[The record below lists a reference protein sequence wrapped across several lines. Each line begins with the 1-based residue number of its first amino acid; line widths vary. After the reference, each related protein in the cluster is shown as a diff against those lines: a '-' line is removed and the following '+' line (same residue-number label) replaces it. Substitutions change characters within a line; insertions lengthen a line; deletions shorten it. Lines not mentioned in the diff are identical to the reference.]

1 MTSQAPIQP
10 KFIIFTCQSVYP
22 MEEIQF
28 NSDSILVPIDF
39 TDVSDYA
46 LDHAAS
52 IAPVFGYRIFL
63 LHVISKRQ
71 KGTKKEQE
79 AEERL
84 VKMVSALNKEPD
96 LEVTHMIR
104 DGNVFN
110 TINQVAEKLNAAFI
124 VMGVHGKKGIQHLVG
139 SYPYKVACRAS
150 VPVLVVKDKH
160 KHVGFDNIVIPIDF
174 SRRSVQKITQA
185 IRFSRLF
192 GATIRVFGFLSTEN
206 KAKII
211 NKEALLKSVT
221 DIFKENNVPVSTDL
235 MISPDKDWPD
245 ALLSFAYHVE
255 ADLIMIVAERG
266 GRIQDIFSSN
276 HTERIL
282 DKADVPI
289 LTIMPCAEDL
299 AAESWSSK
307 KALIAPF
314 VDPLGLI
321 VRPGEAG

>member
-1 MTSQAPIQP
+1 M
-10 KFIIFTCQSVYP
+10 
-22 MEEIQF
+22 
-28 NSDSILVPIDF
+28 PIDF

-46 LDHAAS
+46 LDHATAM
-52 IAPVFGYRIFL
+52 APVFGYRIFL

-71 KGTKKEQE
+71 KGSKKEKE

-84 VKMVSALNKEPD
+84 LELVSRLHKVPD
-96 LEVTHMIR
+96 LEITHMIR
-104 DGNVFN
+104 DGNVFK

-124 VMGVHGKKGIQHLVG
+124 VMGVHGRKGIQHLIG

-150 VPVLVVKDKH
+150 VPVLVVKHEHD
-160 KHVGFDNIVIPIDF
+160 HVGFRNIVVPIDF
-174 SRRSVQKITQA
+174 SRRSIQKITQA
-185 IRFSRLF
+185 IRFSKLF
-192 GATIRVFGFLSTEN
+192 GAKIRVFGFLSSEN

-221 DIFKENNVPVSTDL
+221 NIFEENDVPVTTDL
-235 MISPDKDWPD
+235 MINPDYDWPD
-245 ALLSFAYHVE
+245 ALLSFAYYVE

-266 GRIQDIFSSN
+266 GKIQDIFSSN

-289 LTIMPCAEDL
+289 LTIMPCARDL

-307 KALIAPF
+307 KSLIAPF

-321 VRPGEAG
+321 VRPGDPS